1 MNSDSITAS
10 SICDSGCD
18 DQVKDLGIEETGVD
32 TLEEDPS
39 PTDLNSEDI
48 ILTSPVEFGHL
59 VINPRCGTQLH
70 TPARY
75 KVDQFLH

>member
-10 SICDSGCD
+10 SICDSGCY

-59 VINPRCGTQLH
+59 VINLRCGTQ
-70 TPARY
+70 PSYSSR
-75 KVDQFLH
+75 V